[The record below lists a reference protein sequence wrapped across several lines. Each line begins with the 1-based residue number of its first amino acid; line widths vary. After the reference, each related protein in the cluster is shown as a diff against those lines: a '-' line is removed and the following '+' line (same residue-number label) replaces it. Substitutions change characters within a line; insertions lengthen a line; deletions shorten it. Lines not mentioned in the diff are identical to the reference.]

1 MPHNTFFIKEA
12 TAHENIQELEA
23 FLMNVSGVERVLVDP
38 DDGEIKV
45 EYNNEEIELQEIAS
59 NIVSQGFHIET

>member
-1 MPHNTFFIKEA
+1 MPHNTLFIKEA
-12 TAHENIQELEA
+12 TAHENIQELEEL
-23 FLMNVSGVERVLVDP
+23 LMNVSGVERVLVDP

-45 EYNNEEIELQEIAS
+45 EYNEDEIELQEIAS